1 VQLYYIYM
9 QLYYIYMQLY
19 YIYMQLYYIYNTS
32 QQFVAR
38 CFYLLIIALTHIER
52 NHELLEVG

>member
-1 VQLYYIYM
+1 M